1 MPASLPT
8 KRHVAPS
15 RLRGVIST
23 ILLIMLVVMIV
34 RDVLARRWGF
44 VPPTPPNVTHRSS

>member
-1 MPASLPT
+1 MSASLPT
-8 KRHVAPS
+8 KRHAAPP

-34 RDVLARRWGF
+34 RDILARRWGS
-44 VPPTPPNVTHRSS
+44 VTPLPPNVTHRPS